1 MEQSLPLLHSKINN
15 QALLDQLKHQ
25 LNKDFYRAVNV
36 EIVTSDATFLE
47 IISSIEIELKKIVE
61 NNPSKLSVLLYLI
74 DIQETE
80 VHQNLKEN
88 PNQMIE
94 VLTYLI
100 LKRECQ
106 KVYFKNKL

>member
-1 MEQSLPLLHSKINN
+1 MEQSLALLHSKINN

-36 EIVTSDATFLE
+36 EIVPSDATFLE

-80 VHQNLKEN
+80 VDQNLKEN